1 MEDAESEV
9 SASQAETH
17 PGGRMCINPERKKG
31 SGRKQGCKNPGSCPS
46 AQCGSEAERVEEHW
60 GPWGA
65 SDSTGRDLVR
75 LDLRSFR
82 EGWGWEEEGSPHQ
95 VPACETG
102 LGRRVLDGHCW
113 TDRYMMDR
121 WMDEGWMLDDGW
133 MKDGRRD
140 IG

>member
-75 LDLRSFR
+75 PDLRSFR
-82 EGWGWEEEGSPHQ
+82 EGWG
-95 VPACETG
+95 
-102 LGRRVLDGHCW
+102 GRRRAPPTKSQHVKQGLADGCLMAIVGQ
-113 TDRYMMDR
+113 TDT
-121 WMDEGWMLDDGW
+121 
-133 MKDGRRD
+133 
-140 IG
+140 